1 MRYFFFATISA
12 EQKHLIQIL
21 IMIREIRQE
30 EIPQRPKYGLT
41 FLVLNSNIRFEKT
54 HVFKILHLEQLNV
67 FHQRLY
73 HKLAS
78 VVDMVAA
85 SLNKEHNLSTLS
97 LYPVTDIVGISWF
110 VADYFPCLFYD
121 YDNLNTLKSESIL
134 LRKDDSAREASLSKV
149 PRYNQMWIITYLLKI
164 AYEKYVERVTFD
176 KFVEDASRNK
186 LNG

>member
-1 MRYFFFATISA
+1 
-12 EQKHLIQIL
+12 
-21 IMIREIRQE
+21 MIREIRQE

-110 VADYFPCLFYD
+110 VADYFPCL
-121 YDNLNTLKSESIL
+121 
-134 LRKDDSAREASLSKV
+134 SKV